1 MVGRHPSPE
10 AVTPGPHAEG
20 CQVRL
25 GQVAQPVVHQGVDGS
40 LLGGVIQL
48 DPITDHDVAGL
59 VAPGPAEDEVDSWE
73 HVVAGQL
80 SQDLV
85 PARRGP
91 TSATAPPPMTGPP
104 VHIKPSPVGVGS
116 VTAPD
121 GQPVHTSGAAPFGH
135 QVVGVQADRSTVLA
149 YHRRRPALG
158 GEPVA

>member
-1 MVGRHPSPE
+1 MGLAVELGQAVDNHRPGREVHSESERFCGVHDLQEASSKQLLRHLFERRNQSGVVGRHPPPK

-25 GQVAQPVVHQGVDGS
+25 GQVGQTVVHQGVDGS

-59 VAPGPAEDEVDSWE
+59 VAPGPAEDEVDGWE

-85 PARRGP
+85 PAR
-91 TSATAPPPMTGPP
+91 
-104 VHIKPSPVGVGS
+104 
-116 VTAPD
+116 
-121 GQPVHTSGAAPFGH
+121 
-135 QVVGVQADRSTVLA
+135 
-149 YHRRRPALG
+149 
-158 GEPVA
+158 